1 MKFEYTKEEIARR
14 AFNTGHEELQSE
26 DLLDE
31 DTEIPA
37 TDQNRLV
44 WAFELAS
51 RIRTRAKAK
60 NSAGAKKSHEIKF
73 HLFSH

>member
-44 WAFELAS
+44 WALNWRVGYAQGQKLRTAQELK
-51 RIRTRAKAK
+51 KAMK
-60 NSAGAKKSHEIKF
+60 
-73 HLFSH
+73 